1 MGRSRAVKSCGPC
14 TNKDP
19 GKSSSKERLES
30 VPPEGLGFLDN
41 VHQSRVSRS

>member
-1 MGRSRAVKSCGPC
+1 MGRSRAVRSCGPC

-30 VPPEGLGFLDN
+30 VPPKGLGFLDN
-41 VHQSRVSRS
+41 VLQSRVSRS